1 MTAGTTSDSSLEAK
15 SRVLRAALAGYGRV
29 VVAFSAGVDSTLL
42 LALAKEE
49 LGPDRVLAAVGVS
62 SSLPQR
68 EMVAAQELAARIGVE
83 LVEVFTDE
91 MDHPSYVRNQAD
103 RCYFCKQSLF
113 GRLADLARTRG
124 FDTVIAGTNADDP
137 SDFRPG
143 LKAGRE
149 RGVCNPL
156 LEAGL
161 TKADVRQ
168 LSRRLG
174 LPTAEKPAMACLASR
189 IPYGQAITTERLKRI
204 EAAEE
209 VLKAIGFRAC
219 RVRDHDTIAR
229 IEVPI
234 ADYSRLLEHRE
245 HMILAL
251 EELGYTYVCL
261 DLKGL
266 RTGSMNDVIS
276 R

>member
-1 MTAGTTSDSSLEAK
+1 MTANITSDSSLEAK
-15 SRVLRAALAGYGRV
+15 SRILRATLAGYGRV

-49 LGPDRVLAAVGVS
+49 LGPDSVLAAVGVS

-68 EMVAAQELAARIGVE
+68 ELVAARELAARIGVE
-83 LVEVFTDE
+83 LVEVLTDE
-91 MDHPSYVRNQAD
+91 MDHPGYVRNQAD

-113 GRLADLARTRG
+113 GRLAELARTRG
-124 FDTVIAGTNADDP
+124 FDTVIAGANADDP

-143 LKAGRE
+143 LNAGCE
-149 RGVCNPL
+149 WGVCNPL

-161 TKADVRQ
+161 TKADVRE

-174 LPTAEKPAMACLASR
+174 LPTAEKSAMACPASR
-189 IPYGQAITTERLKRI
+189 IPYGQAITAERLKRI

-209 VLKAIGFRAC
+209 TLKVTGFQSC
-219 RVRDHDTIAR
+219 RVRDHHPIAR

-234 ADYSRLLEHRE
+234 ADLSRLLEYRE
-245 HMILAL
+245 YLISAL
-251 EELGYTYVCL
+251 EGLGYTYVCL

-266 RTGSMNDVIS
+266 RTGSMNDVTS